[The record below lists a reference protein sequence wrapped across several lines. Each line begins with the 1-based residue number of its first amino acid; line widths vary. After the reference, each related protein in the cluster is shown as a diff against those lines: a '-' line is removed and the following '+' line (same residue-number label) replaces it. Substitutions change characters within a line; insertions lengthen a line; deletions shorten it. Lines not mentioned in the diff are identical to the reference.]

1 MSLNPLAI
9 HLHLRILLL
18 NLIIVKLPAS
28 LREQLKIPLGLLLPI
43 GQDNKENIQKQLSN
57 NSYIITVGDKT
68 TEKMIEYDIIPSLQI
83 IDGFEKR
90 QKREFPKHGNE
101 FELKID
107 NPAAEITLESI
118 EIIKK
123 AFEMSSPVRLIVN
136 GEEDLLVLPV
146 CIHAPKNSVVLYGQP
161 NKGLVLVQITT
172 EIRNKAQTL
181 LDLMI

>member
-1 MSLNPLAI
+1 M
-9 HLHLRILLL
+9 
-18 NLIIVKLPAS
+18 
-28 LREQLKIPLGLLLPI
+28 
-43 GQDNKENIQKQLSN
+43 
-57 NSYIITVGDKT
+57 
-68 TEKMIEYDIIPSLQI
+68 
-83 IDGFEKR
+83 
-90 QKREFPKHGNE
+90 
-101 FELKID
+101 
-107 NPAAEITLESI
+107 EITNNKSDGV

-123 AFEMSSPVRLIVN
+123 AFDMAPPIRIIVN

>member
-18 NLIIVKLPAS
+18 NLIIVKLPDS

-43 GQDNKENIQKQLSN
+43 GQDNKRNIQKYLSDD
-57 NSYIITVGDKT
+57 SFIITVGDRT
-68 TEKMIEYDIIPSLQI
+68 TEKMIDFDLTPSLQI

-90 QKREFPKHGNE
+90 IKRDIVKLGDA
-101 FELKID
+101 FELQID
-107 NPAAEITLESI
+107 NPAAEITLQSI

-123 AFEMSSPVRLIVN
+123 AFTMNPPIRLTVN

-146 CIHAPKNSVVLYGQP
+146 CIHAPENSVILYGQP

-172 EIRNKAQTL
+172 EIRNKAQAL
-181 LDLMI
+181 LDLMK